1 MEKAH
6 LEALTHLHNA
16 LLAGHDTSFRIED
29 LDKVLNPVRKSIVA
43 LLEVCDESTREWF
56 TSNYSRAM
64 TRILPEYDH
73 D

>member
-6 LEALTHLHNA
+6 LEVLTNLHNA

-43 LLEVCDESTREWF
+43 LLEVCDESTREWVA
-56 TSNYSRAM
+56 SNYSKAM
-64 TRILPEYDH
+64 TRML
-73 D
+73 

>member
-6 LEALTHLHNA
+6 LEVLTNLHNA

-56 TSNYSRAM
+56 TANYYRE
-64 TRILPEYDH
+64 LNKGKLL
-73 D
+73 

>member
-6 LEALTHLHNA
+6 LEVLTNLHNA

-43 LLEVCDESTREWF
+43 LLEVCDESTREWV
-56 TSNYSRAM
+56 TSNYSKAM
-64 TRILPEYDH
+64 TRML
-73 D
+73 